1 MEAAIEIAHP
11 SATRF
16 DDIAV
21 AATRVG
27 ALSVW
32 SEPAGTYA
40 RGLDEQA
47 KPSGPSVRIAE
58 RCKGGI
64 ALATT
69 SATRGDGVWLACSR
83 PHANPEE
90 AELALLRLNGA
101 GRVESQERIGLV
113 GRDGAGV
120 SIAVDGQRLLVG
132 WHDGSVQAYAARLMI
147 DTAGKREY
155 LTLSDTAFAA
165 GAPSIAARDGHW
177 IAAFSETQIGL
188 PKSVTR
194 VMLRSD
200 RRAAR
205 LLSETHVSDAAP
217 IVGWDE
223 TSPWLAYRDLRAKN
237 PKPELYALRLSTSL
251 TPAGAS
257 HPVGRA
263 NGEGGPSLVSCGDL
277 RVAAL
282 PRDYASERYIGVHA
296 LDAALENLES
306 GHQYYANSR
315 DFVLAAS
322 ACVGRS
328 AIVLASERKAPAD
341 PGASLM
347 AMSFGCG
354 ANAKPRQASV
364 WHQHA
369 VDESV
374 AHGAVLPR

>member
-21 AATRVG
+21 AATRTG

-40 RGLDEQA
+40 RALDERA
-47 KPSGPSVRIAE
+47 RPSGPSLRIAE

-64 ALATT
+64 DLATT
-69 SATRGDGVWLACSR
+69 SATRGNGVWLACSR
-83 PHANPEE
+83 PHVDPEQ
-90 AELALLRLNGA
+90 AELTLLRLNAA
-101 GRVESQERIGLV
+101 GHPETQERIGLV

-120 SIAVDGQRLLVG
+120 SIAVDGQRLLVA
-132 WHDGSVQAYAARLMI
+132 WHDGSVQAYVARLMI
-147 DTAGKREY
+147 DNAGKRQY
-155 LTLSDTAFAA
+155 VTLSDPVFAA
-165 GAPSIAARDGHW
+165 GAPSITARDGHW
-177 IAAFSETQIGL
+177 IAAFSETRIDL
-188 PKSVTR
+188 PHSVTR

-205 LLSETHVSDAAP
+205 ILAETDVSDAAP

-223 TSPWLAYRDLRAKN
+223 TSPWIAYRDRRAKN
-237 PKPELYALRLSTSL
+237 PKPELVALRLSTKL
-251 TPAGAS
+251 TPSGAS

-263 NGEGGPSLVSCGDL
+263 NGEGGPSLVTCGNL

-322 ACVGRS
+322 ACVGGS
-328 AIVLASERKAPAD
+328 ALVLASERKAPAD

-354 ANAKPRQASV
+354 ANQGPQSGTNTPSANR
-364 WHQHA
+364 
-369 VDESV
+369 
-374 AHGAVLPR
+374 

>member
-21 AATRVG
+21 AATRRG
-27 ALSVW
+27 ALAVW
-32 SEPAGTYA
+32 SEPGGTYA
-40 RGLDEQA
+40 RGLDEKA
-47 KPSGPSVRIAE
+47 KPSGPSLRIAE

-64 ALATT
+64 DLAAA
-69 SATRGDGVWLACSR
+69 SASERDGVWLACSR
-83 PHANPEE
+83 PNIDPEQ
-90 AELALLRLNGA
+90 AELALLRLNPA
-101 GRVESQERIGLV
+101 GQVETHERIGLV

-120 SIAVDGQRLLVG
+120 SIAVDGKRLLVA
-132 WHDGSVQAYAARLMI
+132 WHDGTVQAYVARLMI
-147 DTAGKREY
+147 DTEGKREY
-155 LTLSDTAFAA
+155 VTLSDTAFAA
-165 GAPSIAARDGHW
+165 SAPSITARNGHW
-177 IAAFSETQIGL
+177 IAAFSETRIGL
-188 PKSVTR
+188 PHSVTR

-205 LLSETHVSDAAP
+205 MVSETDVSDAAP

-223 TSPWLAYRDLRAKN
+223 TSPWLSYRDRRAKN
-237 PKPELYALRLSTSL
+237 PKPELYTLRLSTKL
-251 TPAGAS
+251 TPSGAS

-263 NGEGGPSLVSCGDL
+263 NGEGGPSLVTCGNL

-322 ACVGRS
+322 ACVGGS
-328 AIVLASERKAPAD
+328 ALVLASERKAPAD
-341 PGASLM
+341 PGVSLM

-354 ANAKPRQASV
+354 GNARPR
-364 WHQHA
+364 
-369 VDESV
+369 
-374 AHGAVLPR
+374 